1 MRKQKRGFGT
11 TLREQPSLEQVA
23 GNGLL
28 HRRALLS
35 GSVAFAGAL
44 TASSDLPAP
53 LPSRS
58 TNRNGALRPAT
69 SRRRCKSPRISKTK
83 SCAP

>member
-44 TASSDLPAP
+44 TASSGLTGAAAEPLDEPEWSLAPGDVTPA
-53 LPSRS
+53 LQ
-58 TNRNGALRPAT
+58 
-69 SRRRCKSPRISKTK
+69 KPRISKTK
-83 SCAP
+83 WCAP